1 MIGFNR
7 VLKTL
12 SVYFMAS
19 VWIGSWGF
27 FAVDEVSASITH
39 ILETNG
45 TQISSV
51 LKPGYVMHEK
61 NGVKF
66 MIKRETAEALGVVT
80 LDMECD
86 SPEFWDNIEYGVD
99 LETLEFVVDFN
110 NLNYRDYKIQNLY
123 VVTEPYS
130 PDAADWNHSTK
141 GFEFHNFTKTLV
153 PHNNDIAKVRLPL
166 NKSNFASLEKTYPLD
181 IKIEATSMGTSTPV
195 ACVKEEVSR
204 IPVEKFADFANMEPF
219 FADGIFQ
226 PYDIESLQVEAYG
239 EDAFIEKFME
249 YQDLRKSG
257 QDLPSLEAAL
267 ALLGKNLI
275 FEPSNEGD
283 FKWEDQPVSYKLLRN
298 KKTVIGLYG
307 DVVKSDLEDVNKMIQ
322 VLHVVAPGLD
332 ISYSSE
338 TKDVTL
344 PIHFTQC
351 KDKLGK
357 HIGCKTEGF
366 VGVYFTSYK
375 DYVWVDSSKRG
386 DYRSHIIIHEIGH
399 ALGLGHNLCWTSAM
413 TYEFE
418 GPQVPYLSHIDL
430 MQLQILYHPDLTP
443 TSKSY
448 KPAKRSL
455 GRQEVINKLG
465 LSEERVSY
473 YEDNIEEACYQ
484 KPGSYDY
491 LIDMQVG
498 KK

>member
-1 MIGFNR
+1 
-7 VLKTL
+7 
-12 SVYFMAS
+12 MAS
-19 VWIGSWGF
+19 VWIGSWGL
-27 FAVDEVSASITH
+27 FAIDEVEASINH
-39 ILETNG
+39 ILEKNDSA
-45 TQISSV
+45 ISSV

-66 MIKRETAEALGVVT
+66 MIKKETAEALGVVT

-86 SPEFWDNIEYGVD
+86 SPEFWDNIEYEVD

-141 GFEFHNFTKTLV
+141 GFEYHNFTKTLV
-153 PHNNDIAKVRLPL
+153 PHNHDIAKVRLPL
-166 NKSNFASLEKTYPLD
+166 YKSNFASLEKTYPLD
-181 IKIEATSMGTSTPV
+181 IKLEATSMGTSTPI
-195 ACVKEEVSR
+195 ACVKEDVSR
-204 IPVEKFADFANMEPF
+204 IPFEKFRDFENMEPF

-226 PYDIESLQVEAYG
+226 PYDVENVQVDASG
-239 EDAFIEKFME
+239 EDAYIEKFME
-249 YQDLRKSG
+249 YQKLKKSG
-257 QDLPSLEAAL
+257 KDLPSLEAAL

-275 FEPSNEGD
+275 FSPSNEGD
-283 FKWEDQPVSYKLLRN
+283 FKWEDQPISYKQLRN
-298 KKTVIGLYG
+298 EKTVIGLYG
-307 DVVKSDLEDVNKMIQ
+307 DVKKSDLEDVNKMIQ
-322 VLHVVAPGLD
+322 VLHAVAPGLD
-332 ISYSSE
+332 ISYSSK

-344 PIHFTQC
+344 PVHFTEC
-351 KDKLGK
+351 EDKLAR
-357 HIGCKTEGF
+357 HIGCKSEGF
-366 VGVYFTSYK
+366 VGVYMGWK

-413 TYEFE
+413 TYEFS

-443 TSKSY
+443 PYNY
-448 KPAKRSL
+448 KTAKRSL
-455 GRQEVINKLG
+455 GRQQVINKLG
-465 LSEERVSY
+465 LSEERVAY

-484 KPGSYDY
+484 KPGVYDY
-491 LIDMQVG
+491 LIELQG
-498 KK
+498 IEN